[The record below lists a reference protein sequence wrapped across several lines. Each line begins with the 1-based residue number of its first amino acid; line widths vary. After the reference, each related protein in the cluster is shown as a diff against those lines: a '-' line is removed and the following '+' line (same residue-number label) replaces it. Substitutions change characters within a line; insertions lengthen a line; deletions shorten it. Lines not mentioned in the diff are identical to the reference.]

1 MVEGKEK
8 RGELV
13 KQWFGVKK
21 KGGVEVGETGNYF
34 FLFFFLVSKDE
45 RHRKTEINPNG
56 EAPWTMS
63 SFLRTLGGYNKKNLV
78 EEKEKKKKKILFF
91 FFFFFFPFGRL
102 FLFYFDK
109 HATIRNKDQSP
120 RIDQASSKSFC
131 RRHKQSG
138 QSHYLACYQWA
149 SYKIANNI
157 LVLTYL
163 FDVN

>member
-1 MVEGKEK
+1 MVWYKK
-8 RGELV
+8 RGEWKLE
-13 KQWFGVKK
+13 KREIIFFSFSLFPRTRGTGRLKSIQWRNTLDYVFLPPNSWWVQQEKFGR
-21 KGGVEVGETGNYF
+21 G
-34 FLFFFLVSKDE
+34 
-45 RHRKTEINPNG
+45 
-56 EAPWTMS
+56 
-63 SFLRTLGGYNKKNLV
+63 
-78 EEKEKKKKKILFF
+78 KKKKKKDIIC

-157 LVLTYL
+157 LVP
-163 FDVN
+163 DVPF